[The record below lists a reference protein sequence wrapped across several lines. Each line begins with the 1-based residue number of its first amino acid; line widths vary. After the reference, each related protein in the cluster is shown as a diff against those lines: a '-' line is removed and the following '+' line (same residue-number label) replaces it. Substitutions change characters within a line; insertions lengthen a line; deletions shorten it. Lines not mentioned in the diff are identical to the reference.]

1 VPPRLENGLTGT
13 PSWVHRQL
21 SESADKTG
29 LKFGLS
35 GRRASICGGDPV
47 DGDLS
52 LYNEDGLTIA
62 RLVLENG
69 EYQLRT
75 PITWP
80 RRCHPE

>member
-1 VPPRLENGLTGT
+1 V
-13 PSWVHRQL
+13 
-21 SESADKTG
+21 
-29 LKFGLS
+29 
-35 GRRASICGGDPV
+35 GGDPV